1 MALKIELWVNNS
13 TLRAQSVEL
22 KQHEFKQYEKFA
34 KEMLKYV
41 KNPKNGWVGLA
52 APQVGLNKRI
62 IVCSLPEDWD
72 DEDYRTFIMINPEI
86 LEFSEETIIG
96 KEWCLSLPKSPR
108 WEVKRYKTIKFCFYD
123 FKGTKHT
130 LVVSDLAS
138 VVVQHEIDH
147 LNWILY
153 IDKLEKTWILQKS

>member
-13 TLRAQSVEL
+13 ILRAQSEKL
-22 KQHEFKQYEKFA
+22 KQHEFKQYEKLA

-52 APQVGLNKRI
+52 APQVGVNKRI
-62 IVCSLPEDWD
+62 MICGLPIDWD
-72 DEDYRTFIMINPEI
+72 DEDYRTLIMINPEI
-86 LEFSEETIIG
+86 LEHSEEEIVW

-108 WEVKRYKTIKFCFYD
+108 WYVKRYKTIKFSFYD
-123 FKGTKHT
+123 LKWKKYT
-130 LVVSDLAS
+130 LEVSNLAA

-153 IDKLEKTWILQKS
+153 IDKLEKTWTLPES